1 MRETIRNLRGPY
13 IRARRAGHG
22 STLFARRRVALEDGI
37 DSAMVRIENVFE
49 VPAAP
54 DTAWALL
61 TDVPR
66 VTPCMPG
73 AKLERTVDESTWEV
87 LQRVKLGPISLH
99 FRSEVTRTEMNEV
112 DRRAVL
118 SIKATE
124 VRGRGGANATIESS
138 LEPAGGGTRVT
149 VVTEL
154 SLRGAVAQY
163 GRPVVGSVAEEL
175 TTQFAT
181 CLASMLETEAPSA
194 PPADAKPIAG
204 LRLLFRTLWRRLF
217 RRG

>member
-1 MRETIRNLRGPY
+1 M
-13 IRARRAGHG
+13 
-22 STLFARRRVALEDGI
+22 
-37 DSAMVRIENVFE
+37 MRIENVFE

-66 VTPCMPG
+66 VVPCMPG
-73 AKLERTVDESTWEV
+73 AEFERTVDESTWEV
-87 LQRVKLGPISLH
+87 LQRVKLGPISLE
-99 FRSEVTRTEMNEV
+99 FRSEVTRTEMNET

-118 SIKATE
+118 SVNAKE

-138 LEPAGGGTRVT
+138 LEPAGRGTRVK

-175 TTQFAT
+175 TRQFAT
-181 CLASMLETEAPSA
+181 CLASMLETEATSA
-194 PPADAKPIAG
+194 PQADVKPVGG
-204 LRLLFRTLWRRLF
+204 LRLLFGTLWRRLF
-217 RRG
+217 RSG

>member
-1 MRETIRNLRGPY
+1 MMK
-13 IRARRAGHG
+13 
-22 STLFARRRVALEDGI
+22 F
-37 DSAMVRIENVFE
+37 ENAFE

-66 VTPCMPG
+66 VVPCMPG
-73 AKLERTVDESTWEV
+73 AELERTVDESTWEV
-87 LQRVKLGPISLH
+87 RQRVKLGPISLQ
-99 FRSEVTRTEMNEV
+99 FRSKVTRTEMNET

-118 SIKATE
+118 LVKADE
-124 VRGRGGANATIESS
+124 VRGRGGADATIESS
-138 LEPAGGGTRVT
+138 LEPADDGTRVT

-154 SLRGAVAQY
+154 SLRGAVAKY

-175 TTQFAT
+175 TRQFAT

-194 PPADAKPIAG
+194 PPADIKPVGG
-204 LRLLFRTLWRRLF
+204 LRLLFGTLWRRLI

>member
-1 MRETIRNLRGPY
+1 VM
-13 IRARRAGHG
+13 
-22 STLFARRRVALEDGI
+22 
-37 DSAMVRIENVFE
+37 RIENVFE

-61 TDVPR
+61 VDVPK
-66 VTPCMPG
+66 VVPCMPG
-73 AKLERTVDESTWEV
+73 AELERTVDESTWEV
-87 LQRVKLGPISLH
+87 LQRVKLGPISLQ
-99 FRSEVTRTEMNEV
+99 FRSEVTRTEMNET

-118 SIKATE
+118 SINAKE
-124 VRGRGGANATIESS
+124 VRGRGGADATIESS

-175 TTQFAT
+175 TRQFAT
-181 CLASMLETEAPSA
+181 CLASRRKPPPHHKPTSSRSSCCACCSGRSGVASSA
-194 PPADAKPIAG
+194 AASAA
-204 LRLLFRTLWRRLF
+204 R
-217 RRG
+217 